1 MRSWNPLRHFLLK
14 VLSQWDVVTAI
25 VLLGLCVPALAQ
37 NNETANTSGGAWMVQ
52 LGSFSEEQN
61 AQRLADRVATF
72 GLTAHVLPSTSNGR
86 SIFRVRVG
94 PTSSR
99 QSATAVA
106 AFLSANGFEQPWVLN
121 EPGQVVVYVAEPSP
135 APTNVQTVTPPPSVS
150 PILESSVRP
159 AESVTITESQRASEQ
174 IQIAQ
179 QVGDLN
185 VPFIE
190 REPELADFS
199 GMEASPEIAGMMA
212 RAEGFVQRVPTDGAP
227 ASQRTDVYTAYDNSN
242 FYAIFLAFD
251 NEPELIRANLSPREN
266 VDNDDRVEV
275 LIDTFNDQRS
285 GYGFGTNPLGI
296 QRDGRWSEIAQQ
308 GRFDTSY
315 EAVWYS
321 DAQLTDSG
329 YMVKITVPL
338 RTLRFP
344 DTDEQTWRIMFGR
357 RIPRLSEISYW
368 PRYSSA
374 IQGRL
379 NQAAIVRGVR
389 EVSPGRNIQLIPFA
403 FARSF
408 DVLDSNASGGPAFN
422 DSSEENIGLDAK
434 FVFQDSLVFDATLN
448 PDFSQVESDQPQVT
462 LNERF
467 EVRFPERRPF
477 FLENSD
483 YFDTE
488 STLIFTRRIIDPEA
502 GLRLTGKM
510 GPWGI
515 GSMLMND
522 EAPGQ
527 GLDLGDP
534 MAGKAADISILRV
547 FRDIS
552 EQGRMGM
559 LYNSR
564 EFGSGL
570 NQVASIDGRFNLN
583 PNWTTELQLIGT
595 QFEDA
600 EVETSNG
607 RQANMRLDRNGR
619 SLATHAHVI
628 DTTEGFRA
636 DLGYFNRNYI
646 ANTRSTH
653 GWMRYT
659 FWPENSLVNSWAPR
673 LQTNRVQDQQGMRLF
688 SQVSSRLEVSWDG
701 ETKLT
706 LDYQDLRER
715 LRPEDVSGL
724 VLNKD
729 FDQKRWGAD
738 FATQVFSTVGFGL
751 GLEGGDAINLT
762 PAVGMEPEL
771 GDKFSSEF
779 TLLWRP
785 IDRLRLDLTYLHTE
799 LEDQGGAGNI
809 FTDKILRTRWN
820 YQFSKELS
828 LRLIAQHEMTEPGVL
843 TSLKNEENLNFDIL
857 VRYVIN
863 PWSALYLGY
872 NTNSSNFEL
881 VDTEMGT
888 ELLRTNG
895 LQRDGEQFFIKFS
908 YLLQP

>member
-1 MRSWNPLRHFLLK
+1 MKTALSMWGTALRSM
-14 VLSQWDVVTAI
+14 VATIS
-25 VLLGLCVPALAQ
+25 LLGLCAPTLAQ
-37 NNETANTSGGAWMVQ
+37 NSEAANTPGGAWLVQ
-52 LGSFSEEQN
+52 LGSFGEEQN
-61 AQRLADRVATF
+61 ARRLADRVATF
-72 GLTAHVLPSTSNGR
+72 GLTAHVFPSTSNGR

-106 AFLSANGFEQPWVLN
+106 TVLSANGFDQPWVLN
-121 EPGQVVVYVAEPSP
+121 EPGQVVAYAAEPLP
-135 APTNVQTVTPPPSVS
+135 APANIQTTTSTSSVS
-150 PILESSVRP
+150 STLAPSTQLAESSAVM
-159 AESVTITESQRASEQ
+159 ESQEPFEQ

-179 QVGDLN
+179 QAGDLN

-190 REPELADFS
+190 REPELADFEE
-199 GMEASPEIAGMMA
+199 MVASPEIIGMMA
-212 RAEGFVQRVPTDGAP
+212 RAEGFVQRIPTDGAP
-227 ASQRTDVYTAYDNSN
+227 ASQRTAVYVAYDRRN
-242 FYAIFLAFD
+242 FYAVFLAFD
-251 NEPELIRANLSPREN
+251 SEPEQIRANLSPREN
-266 VDNDDRVEV
+266 VDDDDRIEL

-285 GYGFGTNPLGI
+285 AYGFATNPLGV
-296 QRDGRWSEIAQQ
+296 QRDGRWSEIARQ
-308 GRFDTSY
+308 GRFDASY

-329 YMVKITVPL
+329 YMVKITIPL

-344 DTDEQTWRIMFGR
+344 DTDEQIWRIMFGR
-357 RIPRLSEISYW
+357 RIPRLSELSYW
-368 PRYSSA
+368 PRYSST

-389 EVSPGRNIQLIPFA
+389 DVSPGRNIQLIPFA

-408 DVLDSNASGGPAFN
+408 DVLDANASGGAAFN
-422 DSSEENIGLDAK
+422 DSSEGNVGLDAK
-434 FVFQDSLVFDATLN
+434 FVFQDSLVLDATLN
-448 PDFSQVESDQPQVT
+448 PDFSQVESDEPQVT

-488 STLIFTRRIIDPEA
+488 STLIFTRRIIDPQG

-515 GSMLMND
+515 GSMFMND

-534 MAGKAADISILRV
+534 MAGKAADISVLRV

-564 EFGSGL
+564 EFGSEL

-595 QFEDA
+595 QFEDG
-600 EVETSNG
+600 EVENSSG
-607 RQANMRLDRNGR
+607 RQGNIRIDRTGR
-619 SLATHAHVI
+619 SLSTHTHVI

-636 DLGYFNRNYI
+636 DLGYFNRNYM
-646 ANTRSTH
+646 ADTRSTH
-653 GWMRYT
+653 GWMRYA
-659 FWPENSLVNSWAPR
+659 FWPENSLVNSWGPR
-673 LQTNRVQDQQGMRLF
+673 LQTNRVQDQQGLRLF
-688 SQVSSRLEVSWDG
+688 SQVSSRFEVSWDG

-706 LDYQDLRER
+706 LDYQDLKER
-715 LRPEDVSGL
+715 LRPQDVSGL
-724 VLNKD
+724 ALNKD
-729 FDQKRWGAD
+729 FERQLWSAD
-738 FATQVFSTVGFGL
+738 FETQIFSSVGFSL
-751 GLEGGDAINLT
+751 GLEGGGAINLA

-771 GDKFSSEF
+771 GDQFSSEF

-785 IDRLRLDLTYLHTE
+785 IDRLRLDLTYFHTE
-799 LEDQGGAGNI
+799 LEDQRGAGKI

-828 LRLIAQHEMTEPGVL
+828 LRLIAQHEMTEPGAL

-888 ELLRTNG
+888 ELLRTNA
-895 LQRDGEQFFIKFS
+895 LQHDGEQFFVKFS